1 MAASLTD
8 VELDSILQCPVSRR
22 RLRRMT
28 GPELEEQNRI
38 IGAGAATFLDGR
50 PVSRTLSAG
59 LVSDDGRY
67 IYPDQEGLLFLMR
80 EWAIPAEDGDGDSIV
95 ALDDIT
101 KSVRDFYDDV
111 GWERGE
117 EGAFADADLFEDLRP
132 VSARYIHDCHLRVLR
147 YVDREGRFLLD
158 AGSGPIQYPEY
169 LAYSEGYCK
178 RICVDISVTGLREAQ
193 RKLQDKGVYILADI
207 SNLPLASSS
216 MDGVVSLHTIYHIPK
231 ERQEGAVR
239 EICRV
244 LAPGRRA
251 AIVYEWKDSSLNR
264 VLLLPLLLKRF
275 AGRILRR
282 AGLRRGQHSQT
293 GSSAHSGRTLFAE
306 GQSYRWFIERPWG
319 FEYEI
324 AVWRSVS
331 VPVLRLLRPRA
342 LVRSRDCSE
351 SCSCSRTGTHVSSRR

>member
-1 MAASLTD
+1 MDSVAASLTD

-132 VSARYIHDCHLRVLR
+132 VSARYIHDCHLRVLQ

-239 EICRV
+239 ESVASLRPDDVPQSFMSGRIRVSTECCCCRCFSRGSPGESSAGLACDAGNIPR
-244 LAPGRRA
+244 LAPARIR
-251 AIVYEWKDSSLNR
+251 EERSSQKGNR
-264 VLLLPLLLKRF
+264 I
-275 AGRILRR
+275 G
-282 AGLRRGQHSQT
+282 
-293 GSSAHSGRTLFAE
+293 GSSRGPGASSTKLQFGGR
-306 GQSYRWFIERPWG
+306 
-319 FEYEI
+319 
-324 AVWRSVS
+324 
-331 VPVLRLLRPRA
+331 
-342 LVRSRDCSE
+342 
-351 SCSCSRTGTHVSSRR
+351 